1 MTTGVTPPVADGTTA
16 LAQAHRLPVD
26 QVLAL
31 TGTDPATGLTAPEAA
46 SRLAQ
51 SGPNRLAEP
60 ARRPEWLRFADQFR
74 STLILVLIGAAVLA
88 GIVGDL
94 KDTIVITVV
103 LLINATIGYVQERRA
118 ERSLEA
124 LRSMLV
130 PTARVRRD
138 GRQEVI
144 PAADL
149 VPGDIVLLEA
159 GDRIPA
165 DGRLLLAESL
175 EVDESTF
182 TGESVPVAKHSRA
195 VTGGGRDGGSDSG
208 DDDGSEVPLA
218 ERTGS
223 GFMNTT
229 VTRGRAEML
238 VTATG
243 MATQVGLIA
252 EQLRQG
258 DAGITP
264 LQRRLDG
271 LGKRLALIGVVA
283 VTVYASLAWLRG
295 EAFTDLALRAVAL
308 AVATVPEGL
317 PAVLALTLALG
328 VYRMAR
334 RGAIVKRLSS
344 VETLGSATVVCSD
357 KTGTLTLN
365 QMTVRE
371 VLAAG
376 ARYQVSG
383 SGYDP
388 VGEVTP
394 ASATTGDGGALQA
407 TVNTLALCN
416 DASLTPADGDGPA
429 GIVGDP
435 TEAALVVLAAKAGLD
450 VEPLRAGNPRLAEL
464 PFDATHKY
472 MATFH
477 GQDGVVQVHVK
488 GAVDIL
494 LERCS
499 TVLTPDGPVPLD
511 PAGRARVTDHVSSL
525 GRQGLR
531 VLGAATRT
539 LDALPAVSGEP
550 DGGEA
555 TLRDQVRDLTL
566 LGVVGIADP
575 PRPQAR
581 DAVALCRRAGVQV
594 TMITG
599 DHRDTAAAIAAELGI
614 TGRVLTG
621 AELDRMTPED
631 LAAQI
636 EGIGVLARVSPHH
649 KVAVVD
655 ALRAR
660 GHVVAMTG
668 DGVNDAAALRR
679 ADIGVAMGITG
690 TEVTKEAGD
699 MVLADDDFGTIT
711 KAIHEGRAIYD
722 NVLKFVRF
730 QLSTNVGAI
739 LTFLGSALAGFPSP
753 LSAIQILWVNI
764 IMDGPP
770 AMALG
775 VDPARRGLMDEPP
788 RRPDDA
794 VLSGRLLAR
803 LLRAGATM
811 ALGTLVVL
819 VTARESFGG
828 AVATTMAFTTFV
840 LFQFFNVLNA
850 RAGTQTV
857 FTRHL
862 FTNPTLWISLGA
874 VVVLQVIVVQVPF
887 LHAIFDTTALTAA
900 QWAIC
905 LGVAASILA
914 IEELIKL
921 VSSVA
926 RRPRGI
932 TA

>member
-1 MTTGVTPPVADGTTA
+1 MTTRTTATPPPLERTA
-16 LAQAHRLPVD
+16 LARAHTLPAEE
-26 QVLAL
+26 VLAL
-31 TGTDPATGLTAPEAA
+31 AGTDAGRGLTAAQAA
-46 SRLAQ
+46 GRLAEL
-51 SGPNRLAEP
+51 GPNRLAEP

-74 STLILVLIGAAVLA
+74 STLILVLVGAAVLA

-103 LLINATIGYVQERRA
+103 LVINATIGYLQERRA

-130 PTARVRRD
+130 PNARVRRD
-138 GRQEVI
+138 GRPEVV

-159 GDRIPA
+159 GDRVPA
-165 DGRLLLAESL
+165 DGRLLVAESL

-182 TGESVPVAKHSRA
+182 TGESVPVVKDTPA
-195 VTGGGRDGGSDSG
+195 VLGGGA
-208 DDDGSEVPLA
+208 DDVPLA
-218 ERTGS
+218 ERTGTL
-223 GFMNTT
+223 FMNTT
-229 VTRGRAEML
+229 VTRGRAEMV
-238 VTATG
+238 VTGTG

-258 DAGITP
+258 DAGQTP

-271 LGKRLALIGVVA
+271 LGKRLAVIGVVA
-283 VTVYASLAWLRG
+283 VTVYAVLAWLRG
-295 EAFTDLALRAVAL
+295 EAFADLALRAVAL

-371 VLAAG
+371 VVAG
-376 ARYQVSG
+376 GERYRVGG

-388 VGEVTP
+388 AGEVVP
-394 ASATTGDGGALQA
+394 ADPDGAAATAAGRAGLRAAVT
-407 TVNTLALCN
+407 TLALCN
-416 DASLTPADGDGPA
+416 DAALAPAGADGPA

-435 TEAALVVLAAKAGLD
+435 TEAALVVLAAKAGVD
-450 VEPLRAGNPRLAEL
+450 APQLRAAVPRVAEL
-464 PFDATHKY
+464 PFDSAEKY
-472 MATFH
+472 MATCH
-477 GQDGVVQVHVK
+477 EEDGRVRMHVK
-488 GAVDIL
+488 GGVDVL
-494 LERCS
+494 LERCTS
-499 TVLTPDGPVPLD
+499 VLTADGPVPLD
-511 PAGRARVTDHVSSL
+511 DVRRAQVAAQVSELAGR
-525 GRQGLR
+525 GLR
-531 VLGAATRT
+531 VLGAATRE
-539 LDALPAVSGEP
+539 LDALPVPA
-550 DGGEA
+550 GG
-555 TLRDQVRDLTL
+555 RPDQVAAAREALREQVRGLTL
-566 LGVVGIADP
+566 LGLVGIADP

-594 TMITG
+594 KMITG

-614 TGRVLTG
+614 TGAVVTG
-621 AELDRMTPED
+621 AELDRMSPEE
-631 LAAQI
+631 LADRI
-636 EGIGVLARVSPHH
+636 DEIGVIARVSPHH

-655 ALRAR
+655 ALRSR

-699 MVLADDDFGTIT
+699 MVLADDDFSTIT
-711 KAIHEGRAIYD
+711 TAVHEGRAIYD

-739 LTFLGSALAGFPSP
+739 LTFLGSAVAGFPSP

-775 VDPARRGLMDEPP
+775 VDPPRRGLMDEPP
-788 RRPDDA
+788 RRRDEA
-794 VLSGRLLAR
+794 VLNARLLLR
-803 LLRAGATM
+803 LLRAGAVM
-811 ALGTLVVL
+811 AAGTLLVL
-819 VTARESFGG
+819 VTARETS
-828 AVATTMAFTTFV
+828 AETVATTMAFTTFV

-862 FTNPTLWISLGA
+862 FTNRSLWISLGA
-874 VVVLQVIVVQVPF
+874 VVVLQVVVVQTPF
-887 LHAIFDTTALTAA
+887 LHGIFDTTSLTAV
-900 QWAIC
+900 QWATC
-905 LGVAASILA
+905 LGVASTILVV
-914 IEELIKL
+914 EEVIKAAARL
-921 VSSVA
+921 L
-926 RRPRGI
+926 RRP
-932 TA
+932 